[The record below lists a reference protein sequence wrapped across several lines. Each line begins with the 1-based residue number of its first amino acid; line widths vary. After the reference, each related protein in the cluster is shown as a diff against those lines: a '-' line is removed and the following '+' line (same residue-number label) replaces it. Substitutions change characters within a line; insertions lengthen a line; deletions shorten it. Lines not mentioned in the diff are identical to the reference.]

1 MDRYGVETA
10 LLAYAGIN
18 ARVSW
23 WDPERYALV
32 FREGDARIFVRRLPR
47 FAPLIARHEIPA
59 TFAFSPQEGNA
70 TLPLAKPPAASPV
83 ADCEWQRRL
92 GDLTFDLDGSASTR
106 TLAAYDRALSAPA
119 GCLAAADEA
128 RLAAWMGAIALGA
141 GRAADALPLLD
152 RALAR
157 GDVELTTLANRAV
170 ALEALGRAR
179 DAGTAW
185 EAVIARADSAE
196 LAARARAHRARLL
209 GN

>member
-47 FAPLIARHEIPA
+47 FAPLIARSRDPRRRSRSRRRKG
-59 TFAFSPQEGNA
+59 TRRCRSRNR
-70 TLPLAKPPAASPV
+70 PPRSPV
-83 ADCEWQRRL
+83 ADCASGSGGWAISRSISTARPRR
-92 GDLTFDLDGSASTR
+92 ARWRR
-106 TLAAYDRALSAPA
+106 TIIARWSAPD

-152 RALAR
+152 RAR
-157 GDVELTTLANRAV
+157 RPRRRRAD
-170 ALEALGRAR
+170 
-179 DAGTAW
+179 DAGRTAPSRW
-185 EAVIARADSAE
+185 RRS
-196 LAARARAHRARLL
+196 AARVTLRPRGRR
-209 GN
+209 